1 MAAMTRSLGPLL
13 VALLLLT
20 TPALATDFMVRG
32 ADARGGPVTGDLSV
46 RLRSDGRFDV
56 TLRLGEVSGARGGWV
71 GVAAGPLTCLE
82 GAVRTEPGLAGAVTG
97 GQARQGRLT
106 VTLDPAAGRC
116 AGALTVDGERLAFE
130 GSRPTNPA
138 PAGAAYEAWLPWE
151 KQEAVWAAASATPY
165 ATLPAI
171 GGRGVGGSVW
181 DTLQALRLPLLERT
195 FSTASDV
202 RPARTKIFH
211 PFGSVAR
218 VVYEPVGDHPYTGL
232 FRSGAPGIARLS
244 LATDEKTFIPGIAL
258 KLFVQGR
265 PSVNVHAIPSFDA
278 QEGRDFFLRSPTNVI
293 PEPSA
298 LPIKLFAR
306 LAARIADPLRRPV
319 GHLAAV
325 DLAGA
330 AVAEPVAPGQVFFR
344 PAQVRFPSGGRDDF
358 RAQLATIPEGT
369 VIYAVHAVT
378 KEGEVHVGNV
388 RTTSRFVAS
397 DWGDR
402 VLHFLHAR

>member
-1 MAAMTRSLGPLL
+1 MMRTIAGLALVLLFAA
-13 VALLLLT
+13 
-20 TPALATDFMVRG
+20 PALATDFAVKAG
-32 ADARGGPVTGDLSV
+32 DARGHLSV
-46 RLRSDGRFDV
+46 RLRSDGCFDV
-56 TLRLGEVSGARGGWV
+56 ALRLADVGAFTGVASGTLAGLEGTLRSE
-71 GVAAGPLTCLE
+71 AGLV
-82 GAVRTEPGLAGAVTG
+82 GAVAGVRAREGRVALAV
-97 GQARQGRLT
+97 
-106 VTLDPAAGRC
+106 DPAAGRC
-116 AGALTVDGERLAFE
+116 QGALVVDGESLPFE
-130 GSRPTNPA
+130 GARPASA
-138 PAGAAYEAWLPWE
+138 PAGAAYEGWLPWE
-151 KQEAVWAAASATPY
+151 KQETVWRAASATPY

-232 FRSGAPGIARLS
+232 FASGAPGIARLS
-244 LATDEKTFIPGIAL
+244 LATDEKSFIPGIAL

-278 QEGRDFFLRSPTNVI
+278 QEGRDFFLRAPTNVI

-306 LAARIADPLRRPV
+306 LASRIADPLRRSV

-330 AVAEPVAPGQVFFR
+330 TVREPVAPGQVHFR
-344 PAQVRFPSGGRDDF
+344 PAQVRFPAGGRDDF
-358 RAQLATIPEGT
+358 RTQLATIPEGT